1 VISKRLPRRLGHGE
15 EATLVEHLGELRTRI
30 FIALGSI
37 IPAFIVAFAFHDRL
51 IEWLTKPL
59 PDDVQLVTLG
69 VAEPF
74 TTAVKISFYAAFAIA
89 LPIILY
95 QAWSFLAPA
104 MEESVQRVIS
114 AFVAL
119 GTCLFLTG
127 VAFGYFVVLP
137 PAVEFLSNF
146 DSNLYD
152 TQVRASYYL
161 TFSSL
166 LLLAM
171 GIVFELPIAILALVR
186 LRVLSSA
193 KLRRNRR
200 LGYVIMLVIAIVLP
214 TVDPVS
220 LVFETIP
227 LIVLFE
233 LSIWLAALMERR
245 WRRSWTG
252 ESSYWAE

>member
-30 FIALGSI
+30 FIALGSL
-37 IPAFIVAFAFHDRL
+37 IPAFVVAFAFHDRL

-74 TTAVKISFYAAFAIA
+74 TTAVKISFYAALAIA
-89 LPIILY
+89 LPVILY
-95 QAWSFLAPA
+95 QAWAFLAPA
-104 MEESVQRVIS
+104 MEENVQRVIS

-119 GTCLFLTG
+119 GTGLFLTG

-137 PAVEFLSNF
+137 PAVEFLVNF

-171 GIVFELPIAILALVR
+171 GIVFELPIAILTLVR

-200 LGYVIMLVIAIVLP
+200 LGWVIMLVIAIVLP

-220 LVFETIP
+220 LVFETVP

-233 LSIWLAALMERR
+233 LSIWLSVLMERR
-245 WRRSWTG
+245 WRHTWTG